1 MTQTQL
7 TQQQKIELG
16 QSYNLAHNQ
25 LMQNGIKNVK
35 NYESMLKFLTKKIYK
50 IKQEINQEIIEDN
63 KPKEQEMILNWSDI
77 QWTKKT
83 W

>member
-77 QWTKKT
+77 Q
-83 W
+83 